1 VPGPSAAGALP
12 AGSAAGRFAGWVA
25 GCPVDGRRGG
35 VSVAPSTTIPGR
47 VVCAAAVAGITS
59 APATASQGHAPR
71 GAPDLCLHSSE
82 RIAMRPLLRRVI
94 RRSLQRGEPSPHAHL
109 EIRSSRPAPAGGHRS
124 RILHASFNCDCLPT
138 TTQSPLR
145 RSALPRAPHG
155 RWATRAGRSPGSR
168 LERLLRPS
176 RGRDVRRQWHVWRR
190 LAAYSCGGSRGIRA
204 NGPSPRSL
212 FTHPLAHG

>member
-1 VPGPSAAGALP
+1 
-12 AGSAAGRFAGWVA
+12 
-25 GCPVDGRRGG
+25 
-35 VSVAPSTTIPGR
+35 
-47 VVCAAAVAGITS
+47 
-59 APATASQGHAPR
+59 
-71 GAPDLCLHSSE
+71 
-82 RIAMRPLLRRVI
+82 M
-94 RRSLQRGEPSPHAHL
+94 
-109 EIRSSRPAPAGGHRS
+109 GHRS

-212 FTHPLAHG
+212 FTHPLVHGWEPTRCLMQAGGGAVSQSQSGCPRLGRARLWPGHHIASTSVAPIGAQGTRICRTVAPSASLSNPSLMSLKPMRSLIRRSTGKRPC